1 MSTIG
6 SITASSGVL
15 ITDRLQDINK
25 QLGDLPSV
33 LDRQTLQ
40 ELIDGEYDI
49 TLQEYTDM
57 NTYKTTMSALYGNQS
72 ADRFPSM
79 LNNLM
84 GNSNNNN
91 PVSARDFISIM
102 RERGLT
108 STSAMGLYN
117 AIRTYS
123 ITSSLIGRNSS
134 YLSAKI

>member
-6 SITASSGVL
+6 SIMASSGVL

-79 LNNLM
+79 LNNIV
-84 GNSNNNN
+84 GNNSNRNI
-91 PVSARDFISIM
+91 SAKEFIDIM

-108 STSAMGLYN
+108 STSAMGLYT
-117 AIRTYS
+117 ALRTYS

>member
-1 MSTIG
+1 MSSIG
-6 SITASSGVL
+6 SITANSSIL
-15 ITDRLQDINK
+15 TDRLQDINK

-49 TLQEYTDM
+49 TLREYTDM

-79 LNNLM
+79 LNNIV
-84 GNSNNNN
+84 GNSSNRNI
-91 PVSARDFISIM
+91 SAKEFMDIM

-108 STSAMGLYN
+108 STSAMGLYT
-117 AIRTYS
+117 ALRTYS
-123 ITSSLIGRNSS
+123 ITSSLIGRNNS